1 MDTTIQRTRRVS
13 SYTSLS
19 HTPPQHPPSLS
30 LAKGKALSQF
40 IINLIGG
47 DFAGKPNMKFIARKA
62 ALDGGLAKDLW
73 FWYLE
78 QEQPGE
84 WVKYVEDDCV
94 TAGVCV
100 YGRVV

>member
-1 MDTTIQRTRRVS
+1 
-13 SYTSLS
+13 
-19 HTPPQHPPSLS
+19 
-30 LAKGKALSQF
+30 
-40 IINLIGG
+40 
-47 DFAGKPNMKFIARKA
+47 MKFIARKA